1 MHREEERAIPAH
13 STAADPNAGT
23 GRGADLRLAGLP
35 EFVTPDWLRENYH
48 LMKADLRKLADA
60 IGEDYPDWPA
70 TADGNDEA
78 AFYRAVHDF
87 AGRWTWFPWLFEER
101 ILTLFGRV
109 KGRRKQLGPRV
120 LKAATER
127 ARALRGGSPDG
138 GEATILD
145 DLDTLCE
152 AGEYNWAVQSV
163 WVLSC
168 LEGPES
174 RFMVSPWLAELEIG
188 SLIGDAVHCTGLR
201 PARADLVERLDWE
214 TAGAYLEKLAGRA
227 DEECA
232 ALHKELVD
240 AWSRLRMHVSEHDD
254 YRPAEGR
261 LSFLLLDLQE
271 TADELDEM
279 DRARNGALARCRH
292 FELRSLLEGTLDAM
306 PQTRFAEQANRLR
319 RRVGSLLEESGLPVR
334 FPDLEWESC
343 RELAGSFRAS
353 IVEPGERELALREV
367 SRSYAEDPSAE
378 NRDALHAAAAA
389 EREDVHST
397 EPAMAVLDRIAASL
411 GELVERFGSMA
422 DRDGAED
429 FPAGPEGE
437 PPDPERALRAEIGE
451 LRAANR
457 EAEERIAALVQALGD
472 AGEENSELRRQ
483 KHLMQQR
490 LAALEGGE
498 SARAEDEAV
507 PLLGS
512 YVDLPAWAER
522 HFEGRVALAG
532 RALRAIK
539 SAEFEDVGL
548 VGKAIELLGGTYWR
562 MKTGGG
568 KALRDGFDN
577 ELHALRLQETPS
589 LSPSGQGKAR
599 DDFSIEWNGR
609 RLTLDRHLK
618 NNVTTRDPRQCLRVY
633 FAWDDATRQ
642 VVIGHLPGHMK
653 I

>member
-1 MHREEERAIPAH
+1 M
-13 STAADPNAGT
+13 
-23 GRGADLRLAGLP
+23 
-35 EFVTPDWLRENYH
+35 
-48 LMKADLRKLADA
+48 
-60 IGEDYPDWPA
+60 
-70 TADGNDEA
+70 
-78 AFYRAVHDF
+78 
-87 AGRWTWFPWLFEER
+87 
-101 ILTLFGRV
+101 
-109 KGRRKQLGPRV
+109 
-120 LKAATER
+120 
-127 ARALRGGSPDG
+127 
-138 GEATILD
+138 
-145 DLDTLCE
+145 
-152 AGEYNWAVQSV
+152 
-163 WVLSC
+163 
-168 LEGPES
+168 
-174 RFMVSPWLAELEIG
+174 
-188 SLIGDAVHCTGLR
+188 
-201 PARADLVERLDWE
+201 
-214 TAGAYLEKLAGRA
+214 
-227 DEECA
+227 
-232 ALHKELVD
+232 
-240 AWSRLRMHVSEHDD
+240 
-254 YRPAEGR
+254 
-261 LSFLLLDLQE
+261 
-271 TADELDEM
+271 
-279 DRARNGALARCRH
+279 
-292 FELRSLLEGTLDAM
+292 
-306 PQTRFAEQANRLR
+306 
-319 RRVGSLLEESGLPVR
+319 
-334 FPDLEWESC
+334 
-343 RELAGSFRAS
+343 
-353 IVEPGERELALREV
+353 ALREA
-367 SRSYAEDPSAE
+367 SRRYAEDPSAE

-397 EPAMAVLDRIAASL
+397 EPAMAVFDRITASL

-483 KHLMQQR
+483 KHRMQQR

-498 SARAEDEAV
+498 PARAEDEAV

-522 HFEGRVALAG
+522 HFQGRVALAG
-532 RALRAIK
+532 RTLRAIK

-562 MKTGGG
+562 MKTGRG